1 MCPVKYLRGLKLR
14 CKAWAND
21 GGRGEGG
28 GGGVIRNLTL
38 YLFTLSHDRTVYPL
52 FSSRLYYEWNFIWNR
67 PICYHCS
74 TVKCFFSS
82 VSLFFLAM
90 QKWRDLCTK
99 LQKWHL
105 WMPLQERLHWRI
117 LRERLDVTC
126 NCQDGLAFICI
137 KFGSLSRDC
146 LAPRAVCF

>member
-1 MCPVKYLRGLKLR
+1 MCPVKYLRGPKLR
-14 CKAWAND
+14 CKAWANK
-21 GGRGEGG
+21 GG
-28 GGGVIRNLTL
+28 GGGRGVI
-38 YLFTLSHDRTVYPL
+38 FTQSHDRTVYPL
-52 FSSRLYYEWNFIWNR
+52 FRSRLYYEWNFISNR
-67 PICYHCS
+67 PICYNCS
-74 TVKCFFSS
+74 TIKWFFFSS

-126 NCQDGLAFICI
+126 NCQVGLAFICI